1 MFRSCVKRKGIVPQ
15 IENMIIQKVDFLGFR
30 LLDTNHVSNY
40 IAMRFLLTEPEIE
53 HQDWSKCHYGKS
65 HGPVGHLLSDPGV
78 RILPSMKQMHKHE
91 AELCWAPLERK
102 TMIQTLRFL
111 KRLNCYSGIRVAVS
125 SSWLFQWFARVISCL
140 TTGFSYYWHRGQSI
154 ATILPKMWLY
164 LQKFL
169 FDGVVWSFMFGIKNA
184 CWTLDYTRTGYT
196 RCIHNVGPQ
205 RYKLVLVYIQS
216 HLTIVITCYITTT
229 INR

>member
-1 MFRSCVKRKGIVPQ
+1 MTLWEKPWTSGTPTFRSRSQ
-15 IENMIIQKVDFLGFR
+15 D
-30 LLDTNHVSNY
+30 
-40 IAMRFLLTEPEIE
+40 IAI
-53 HQDWSKCHYGKS
+53 
-65 HGPVGHLLSDPGV
+65 
-78 RILPSMKQMHKHE
+78 MKQMHKHE

-184 CWTLDYTRTGYT
+184 CW
-196 RCIHNVGPQ
+196 II
-205 RYKLVLVYIQS
+205 LVLDKPDVSTMWGPRGISWCWFIYNPI
-216 HLTIVITCYITTT
+216 
-229 INR
+229 